1 MKMLEPGGYAGS
13 SPLARG
19 TLGLED
25 VQAAEMGLIP
35 ARAGNT
41 PSK

>member
-1 MKMLEPGGYAGS
+1 MGS

-19 TLGLED
+19 TRVNILVGDFE
-25 VQAAEMGLIP
+25 AGLIP

-41 PSK
+41 GV